1 MFDNKSIFLFTLI
14 SKANNLNFSI
24 QKREREKK
32 RNLLDAFRVQNKM
45 NVFDLLLDDDDMNRS
60 EREVI
65 FEKNQVF
72 FKIISIIFYN
82 L

>member
-1 MFDNKSIFLFTLI
+1 LFDNKSILLFTLI

-24 QKREREKK
+24 QKREREK
-32 RNLLDAFRVQNKM
+32 NLLDAFRVQTKM

-72 FKIISIIFYN
+72 FKITSIIFYN